1 MVINMNETRLCTIEQ
16 IEEFLS
22 ASAEVDFSAH
32 AERVN
37 DFATPC
43 FMNLLYRV
51 VLFQSFSFPQV
62 AG

>member
-1 MVINMNETRLCTIEQ
+1 MINMNETRLCTIEQ

-43 FMNLLYRV
+43 VMNLRCSV
-51 VLFQSFSFPQV
+51 VLGQLASLIPV
-62 AG
+62 VG